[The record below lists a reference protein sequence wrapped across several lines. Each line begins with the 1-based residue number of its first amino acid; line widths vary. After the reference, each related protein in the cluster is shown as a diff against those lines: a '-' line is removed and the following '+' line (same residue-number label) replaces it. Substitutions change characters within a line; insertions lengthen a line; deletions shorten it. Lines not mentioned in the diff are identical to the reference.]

1 MLRRLG
7 FGCLLVLVVQGSTAA
22 AASDEPMTGPE
33 ALWQA
38 FPLDPTGVRV
48 ETTRSQAL
56 RALPEAAE
64 PAPTGGGASR
74 ALIAVAAGG
83 LVVVL
88 AAGVVTARRR
98 HPPSRRLRTVPLSQV
113 GWPGPRRMLPVAR
126 PKRHP
131 DIPARGRV
139 RILELTSGS
148 ASSPPEWR
156 RVEPPD

>member
-1 MLRRLG
+1 MFRRLG
-7 FGCLLVLVVQGSTAA
+7 LACLLVLVVQDSTAA
-22 AASDEPMTGPE
+22 AASDEPKTGPE

-38 FPLDPTGVRV
+38 FPLDPTGARV

-56 RALPEAAE
+56 RALPQAAE
-64 PAPTGGGASR
+64 PAPTAGGASG

-88 AAGVVTARRR
+88 AAGVTVLRR
-98 HPPSRRLRTVPLSQV
+98 HPPSRRRRTVPLSEV
-113 GWPGPRRMLPVAR
+113 GWPGPQRVVPVAR

-139 RILELTSGS
+139 RMLELTSGS
-148 ASSPPEWR
+148 ASPPPEWR
-156 RVEPPD
+156 RVEPSD